1 MKNVLLFAASNN
13 PESINGKLINYTATL
28 FEKHKTNVLRLH
40 DYPLPVYSPVIE
52 AEQGIPKNAMLFK
65 AQILRHDAFVI
76 SVAEHNRSVTAAFKN
91 TLDWLSRTDKDYRKL
106 LSGKTILLI
115 STSPSP
121 GGARTALANA
131 ETMLRAFGATL
142 FTGTI
147 SLVNYF
153 ENVSFT
159 GSGMQIKEKSF
170 SDNLKKFVD
179 QLENNLSSISGV
191 ALFKK

>member
-13 PESINGKLINYTATL
+13 PESINGKLIDYTAGL
-28 FEKHKTNVLRLH
+28 FKKHKTNILRLH
-40 DYPLPVYSPVIE
+40 DYPLPVYSPVTE
-52 AEQGIPKNAMLFK
+52 AEGGIPKNAMLFK
-65 AQILRHDAFVI
+65 DQILRHDAFVI

-91 TLDWLSRTDKDYRKL
+91 TLDWLSRSDKDYNNML
-106 LSGKTILLI
+106 TGKTILLI

-159 GSGMQIKEKSF
+159 SSGMQIKEKDF
-170 SDNLKKFVD
+170 SDKLKQFVD
-179 QLENNLSSISGV
+179 QLEE
-191 ALFKK
+191 

>member
-13 PESINGKLINYTATL
+13 PESINGKLIDYTANL
-28 FEKHKTNVLRLH
+28 FRKHKTDVLRLQ

-52 AEQGIPKNAMLFK
+52 AEQGIPNNAMLFK
-65 AQILRHDAFVI
+65 DQILRHDAFVI

-91 TLDWLSRTDKDYRKL
+91 TLDWLSRTDKDYSNL

-121 GGARTALANA
+121 GGAQTALANA
-131 ETMLRAFGATL
+131 KTMLRSFGATL
-142 FTGTI
+142 FKGTI

-159 GSGMQIKEKSF
+159 SSGMQINEKNF
-170 SDNLKKFVD
+170 SDNLKKLVD
-179 QLENNLSSISGV
+179 ELE
-191 ALFKK
+191 K

>member
-13 PESINGKLINYTATL
+13 PESINGKLINYTAGL
-28 FEKHKTNVLRLH
+28 FKKHKTNVLRLH
-40 DYPLPVYSPVIE
+40 DYPLPVYSPVTE
-52 AEQGIPKNAMLFK
+52 VQGIPKNAMLFK
-65 AQILRHDAFVI
+65 DQILRHDTFVI

-91 TLDWLSRTDKDYRKL
+91 TLDWLSRTDKDYSNL

-159 GSGMQIKEKSF
+159 SSGMQIKEKNF
-170 SDNLKKFVD
+170 SDNLTKFVD
-179 QLENNLSSISGV
+179 QLE
-191 ALFKK
+191 K

>member
-13 PESINGKLINYTATL
+13 PESINGKLINFTAGL
-28 FEKHKTNVLRLH
+28 FKKHKTNVLWLQ
-40 DYPLPVYSPVIE
+40 DYPLPVYSPVTE
-52 AEQGIPKNAMLFK
+52 AEQGIPKNVMLFK
-65 AQILRHDAFVI
+65 DQILRHDAFVI

-91 TLDWLSRTDKDYRKL
+91 TLDWLSRTGKDYCSL

-121 GGARTALANA
+121 GGARSALANA
-131 ETMLRAFGATL
+131 ETILRAFGATL

-147 SLVNYF
+147 SLANYF

-159 GSGMQIKEKSF
+159 SSGMQIKEKSF
-170 SDNLKKFVD
+170 SDNLEKSVD
-179 QLENNLSSISGV
+179 QLEN
-191 ALFKK
+191 

>member
-13 PESINGKLINYTATL
+13 PESINGKLINYTAGL
-28 FEKHKTNVLRLH
+28 FKKHKTNVLRLH

-52 AEQGIPKNAMLFK
+52 AQQGIPKNARLLK
-65 AQILRHDAFVI
+65 DQILRHDTFVI
-76 SVAEHNRSVTAAFKN
+76 SIAEHNRSVTAAFKN
-91 TLDWLSRTDKDYRKL
+91 TLDWLSRTDKDYSNLFSEKA
-106 LSGKTILLI
+106 ILLI

-147 SLVNYF
+147 SLANYF

-159 GSGMQIKEKSF
+159 SSGMRIKEKNF
-170 SDNLKKFVD
+170 SDNLEKFVD
-179 QLENNLSSISGV
+179 QLE
-191 ALFKK
+191 K

>member
-13 PESINGKLINYTATL
+13 PESINGKLINYTAGL
-28 FEKHKTNVLRLH
+28 FKKHKTNVLRLY
-40 DYPLPVYSPVIE
+40 DYPLPVYSPVTE

-65 AQILRHDAFVI
+65 DQILRHDAFVI

-91 TLDWLSRTDKDYRKL
+91 TLDWLSRTDKDYSNL

-159 GSGMQIKEKSF
+159 SSRMQIKEKNF
-170 SDNLKKFVD
+170 SDNLKKSVD
-179 QLENNLSSISGV
+179 QLE
-191 ALFKK
+191 K

>member
-13 PESINGKLINYTATL
+13 PESINGKLINYTAGL
-28 FEKHKTNVLRLH
+28 FKKHKTNVLRLH
-40 DYPLPVYSPVIE
+40 DYPLPVYSPVTE
-52 AEQGIPKNAMLFK
+52 SQEGIPKNAKLFQD
-65 AQILRHDAFVI
+65 QILRHDAFVI

-91 TLDWLSRTDKDYRKL
+91 TLDWLSRTDKDYSNL
-106 LSGKTILLI
+106 FSGKAILLI

-131 ETMLRAFGATL
+131 ETMLKAFGASL

-159 GSGMQIKEKSF
+159 SSGMEIKEKNF

-179 QLENNLSSISGV
+179 QLE
-191 ALFKK
+191 K

>member
-13 PESINGKLINYTATL
+13 PESINGKLINYTAGL
-28 FEKHKTNVLRLH
+28 FKKHKTNVLRLY
-40 DYPLPVYSPVIE
+40 DYILPVYSPVTE
-52 AEQGIPKNAMLFK
+52 AKQGIPKNAMLFK
-65 AQILRHDAFVI
+65 DQILRHDIFVI

-91 TLDWLSRTDKDYRKL
+91 TLDWLSRTDKDYSNL

-142 FTGTI
+142 FTGII
-147 SLVNYF
+147 SLVNYS

-159 GSGMQIKEKSF
+159 SSGMQINEKHF

-179 QLENNLSSISGV
+179 QLEN
-191 ALFKK
+191 

>member
-13 PESINGKLINYTATL
+13 PASINGKLVNYTAGL
-28 FEKHKTNVLRLH
+28 FKKYKTNVLQLQ
-40 DYPLPVYSPVIE
+40 DYPLPVYSPVTE

-65 AQILRHDAFVI
+65 DQILRHDAFVI

-91 TLDWLSRTDKDYRKL
+91 TLDWLSRTDKNYSNL

-159 GSGMQIKEKSF
+159 SSGMQIKEKKIF
-170 SDNLKKFVD
+170 
-179 QLENNLSSISGV
+179 QIT
-191 ALFKK
+191 

>member
-13 PESINGKLINYTATL
+13 PESINGKLINYTAGL
-28 FEKHKTNVLRLH
+28 FKKHKTNVLRLH
-40 DYPLPVYSPVIE
+40 DYPLPVYSPVTE
-52 AEQGIPKNAMLFK
+52 SQQGIPKNARLFQD
-65 AQILRHDAFVI
+65 QILRHDAFVI

-91 TLDWLSRTDKDYRKL
+91 TLDWLSRTDKDYSSL
-106 LSGKTILLI
+106 FSGKAILLI

-131 ETMLRAFGATL
+131 ETMLKAFGASL

-159 GSGMQIKEKSF
+159 SSGMEIKEKNF

-179 QLENNLSSISGV
+179 QLE
-191 ALFKK
+191 K

>member
-13 PESINGKLINYTATL
+13 PESINGKLINYTAGL
-28 FEKHKTNVLRLH
+28 FKKDKTNILRLQ
-40 DYPLPVYSPVIE
+40 DYPLPVYSPVTE
-52 AEQGIPKNAMLFK
+52 AELGIPKNAMLLK
-65 AQILRHDAFVI
+65 DQILRHDAFVI

-91 TLDWLSRTDKDYRKL
+91 TLDWLSRTDKDYSNL

-131 ETMLRAFGATL
+131 ETMLKAFGATQ
-142 FTGTI
+142 FIGTI

-159 GSGMQIKEKSF
+159 TSGMQINEKNF
-170 SDNLKKFVD
+170 SDSLEESVS
-179 QLENNLSSISGV
+179 QLE
-191 ALFKK
+191 K

>member
-13 PESINGKLINYTATL
+13 PESINGKLINYTAGL
-28 FEKHKTNVLRLH
+28 FLKHKTNILRLY
-40 DYPLPVYSPVIE
+40 DYPLPVYSPVTE

-65 AQILRHDAFVI
+65 DQILRHDAFVI

-91 TLDWLSRTDKDYRKL
+91 TLDWLSRIDKDYSNL

-153 ENVSFT
+153 ENVLLTS
-159 GSGMQIKEKSF
+159 SGMQIKEKNF
-170 SDNLKKFVD
+170 SDNLKKSVD
-179 QLENNLSSISGV
+179 QLE
-191 ALFKK
+191 K

>member
-13 PESINGKLINYTATL
+13 PESINGKLINYTAGL
-28 FEKHKTNVLRLH
+28 FKKHKTNVLRLQ
-40 DYPLPVYSPVIE
+40 DYPLPIYSPVTE
-52 AEQGIPKNAMLFK
+52 AEQGVPKNAMLFK
-65 AQILRHDAFVI
+65 GQILSHDAFVI

-91 TLDWLSRTDKDYRKL
+91 TLDWLSRTDKDYSNL

-147 SLVNYF
+147 SLGNYF

-159 GSGMQIKEKSF
+159 NSGMQITEKNF

-179 QLENNLSSISGV
+179 QLE
-191 ALFKK
+191 K

>member
-13 PESINGKLINYTATL
+13 PESINGKLINYTAGL
-28 FEKHKTNVLRLH
+28 FKKHKTNVLRLH
-40 DYPLPVYSPVIE
+40 DYPLPVYSPVTE
-52 AEQGIPKNAMLFK
+52 AQGIPKNAMLFK
-65 AQILRHDAFVI
+65 DQILRHDALVI
-76 SVAEHNRSVTAAFKN
+76 SVAEHNSSVTAAFKN
-91 TLDWLSRTDKDYRKL
+91 TLDWLSRTDKDYSNL

-159 GSGMQIKEKSF
+159 SSGMQIKEKNF
-170 SDNLKKFVD
+170 SDNLTKFVD
-179 QLENNLSSISGV
+179 QLE
-191 ALFKK
+191 K

>member
-13 PESINGKLINYTATL
+13 PESINGRLISYTAGL
-28 FEKHKTNVLRLH
+28 FKKHKTNVLRLH
-40 DYPLPVYSPVIE
+40 DYPLPVYSPVTE

-65 AQILRHDAFVI
+65 DQILRHDAFVI

-91 TLDWLSRTDKDYRKL
+91 TLDWLSRTSKDYSSL

-121 GGARTALANA
+121 EGARTALANA

-147 SLVNYF
+147 SLGSYF

-159 GSGMQIKEKSF
+159 NAGMQIKEKSF
-170 SDNLKKFVD
+170 SDYLEKSVD
-179 QLENNLSSISGV
+179 QLEN
-191 ALFKK
+191 

>member
-13 PESINGKLINYTATL
+13 PESINGKLINYTAGL
-28 FEKHKTNVLRLH
+28 FKKHKTNVLRLH
-40 DYPLPVYSPVIE
+40 DYPLPVYSPVTE
-52 AEQGIPKNAMLFK
+52 SQEGIPKNAKLFQD
-65 AQILRHDAFVI
+65 QILRHDAFVI

-91 TLDWLSRTDKDYRKL
+91 TLDWLSRTDKDYSSL
-106 LSGKTILLI
+106 FSGKAILLI

-131 ETMLRAFGATL
+131 ETMLKAFGASL

-159 GSGMQIKEKSF
+159 SSGMEIKEKNF

-179 QLENNLSSISGV
+179 QLE
-191 ALFKK
+191 K

>member
-13 PESINGKLINYTATL
+13 PESINGELIKYTAGL
-28 FEKHKTNVLRLH
+28 FKKHKTNILRLH
-40 DYPLPVYSPVIE
+40 DYPLPVYSPVTE

-65 AQILRHDAFVI
+65 DQILRHDAFVI

-91 TLDWLSRTDKDYRKL
+91 TLDWLSRTDKNYGNL
-106 LSGKTILLI
+106 LSGKTVLLI

-131 ETMLRAFGATL
+131 ETMLGAFGATL
-142 FTGTI
+142 FTS
-147 SLVNYF
+147 SLSLANYF

-159 GSGMQIKEKSF
+159 SSGMQIKEKTF
-170 SDNLKKFVD
+170 SDTLKKSVD
-179 QLENNLSSISGV
+179 QLEKYFIV
-191 ALFKK
+191 H

>member
-13 PESINGKLINYTATL
+13 PESINGELIKYTAGL
-28 FEKHKTNVLRLH
+28 FKKHKANILRLH
-40 DYPLPVYSPVIE
+40 DYPLPVYSPVTE
-52 AEQGIPKNAMLFK
+52 AEQGIPKNAVLFK
-65 AQILRHDAFVI
+65 DQILRHDAFVI

-91 TLDWLSRTDKDYRKL
+91 TLDWLSRTDKDYTNF

-121 GGARTALANA
+121 GGARAALANA
-131 ETMLRAFGATL
+131 ETILRAFGATL
-142 FTGTI
+142 FTGPI

-159 GSGMQIKEKSF
+159 GSGMQIKEKNF

-179 QLENNLSSISGV
+179 QLE
-191 ALFKK
+191 K

>member
-13 PESINGKLINYTATL
+13 PESINGKLINYTAGL
-28 FEKHKTNVLRLH
+28 FKKHQTDILRLY
-40 DYPLPVYSPVIE
+40 DYPLPVYSPVTE
-52 AEQGIPKNAMLFK
+52 VKQGIPKNAMLFK
-65 AQILRHDAFVI
+65 NQILRHDALVI

-91 TLDWLSRTDKDYRKL
+91 TLDWLSRTDKDYYNL
-106 LSGKTILLI
+106 LSGKTILLL

-121 GGARTALANA
+121 GGARNALANA
-131 ETMLRAFGATL
+131 ETILRSFGASL

-159 GSGMQIKEKSF
+159 SSGMRIKEKNF
-170 SDNLKKFVD
+170 SDNLNKSVE
-179 QLENNLSSISGV
+179 QLEKNLSFLSSIAV
-191 ALFKK
+191 F

>member
-13 PESINGKLINYTATL
+13 PESINGKLINYTVGL
-28 FEKHKTNVLRLH
+28 FKKHKTNVLRLY
-40 DYPLPVYSPVIE
+40 DYPLPVYSPVSA
-52 AEQGIPKNAMLFK
+52 AERCFPKNAMLFK
-65 AQILRHDAFVI
+65 NQILRHDAFVI

-91 TLDWLSRTDKDYRKL
+91 ALDWLSRTDKDYSNL

-115 STSPSP
+115 TTSHSP

-147 SLVNYF
+147 SLANYF

-159 GSGMQIKEKSF
+159 SSGMEIKE
-170 SDNLKKFVD
+170 
-179 QLENNLSSISGV
+179 
-191 ALFKK
+191 

>member
-13 PESINGKLINYTATL
+13 PESINGKLINYTAGL
-28 FEKHKTNVLRLH
+28 FKKHKTDVLRLH
-40 DYPLPVYSPVIE
+40 EYPLPVYSPVTE
-52 AEQGIPKNAMLFK
+52 AEQGIPKNAVLFRD
-65 AQILRHDAFVI
+65 QILRHDAFVI

-91 TLDWLSRTDKDYRKL
+91 TLDWLSRADKGYSNL

-121 GGARTALANA
+121 GGARTALENA
-131 ETMLRAFGATL
+131 QTMLRAFGATH

-159 GSGMQIKEKSF
+159 NSGMQIKEKNF
-170 SDNLKKFVD
+170 SDSLKKFVD
-179 QLENNLSSISGV
+179 QLE
-191 ALFKK
+191 K